1 MGSQLIRLH
10 SQVSVSNPN
19 VDSRFHA
26 GLERFLSFAG
36 NDIVW
41 VEITQLL
48 LVLLHFEF
56 PKVDLFGSFCHH
68 SVRSWSAGQSS
79 CRPPAEAAGSQ
90 VIVPGAVRWDYG
102 EGICHSNHK

>member
-1 MGSQLIRLH
+1 MESQLIHLN

-19 VDSRFHA
+19 VDSRFHT
-26 GLERFLSFAG
+26 GLGRFLSFAG

-56 PKVDLFGSFCHH
+56 PEVDLFGSFCHL

-79 CRPPAEAAGSQ
+79 CKPLAEAAGSH
-90 VIVPGAVRWDYG
+90 VVVPGAVRWDHG
-102 EGICHSNHK
+102 

>member
-1 MGSQLIRLH
+1 MESQLIHLN

-19 VDSRFHA
+19 VDSRFHT
-26 GLERFLSFAG
+26 GLGRFLSFAG

-56 PKVDLFGSFCHH
+56 PKVDLFGSFCHL

-79 CRPPAEAAGSQ
+79 CKPPAEAAGSH
-90 VIVPGAVRWDYG
+90 VVVPRAVRWDHG
-102 EGICHSNHK
+102 EGSFHSDHE